1 MKVSPAL
8 LVVVAFGSAV
18 TEAFHPLSLGRSR
31 ATHLFANSKNIRA
44 AMEATELYGP
54 TSAEARLAWET
65 VEEFDAR
72 DNTAAYEGKNEYRW
86 TDQQIEEANAEIYA
100 SLQMIQQRTE
110 KLVYN
115 QSQMKDVAAELQ
127 AIKLTPPEKKPA
139 PQIPGLWDAKLKAR
153 AISQQYGNA
162 SAEARLAWEE
172 VEEIASA
179 GLENAMGEDMTQQC
193 LVEAA
198 EACLALEELSR
209 FLYYGN
215 EASDQENQYY
225 Y

>member
-1 MKVSPAL
+1 MKFSPSL
-8 LVVVAFGSAV
+8 LFVVAFGSAAV
-18 TEAFHPLSLGRSR
+18 NAFQPAGLKSP
-31 ATHLFANSKNIRA
+31 ATTHLFANSKNIRA
-44 AMEATELYGP
+44 AMEATEMYGP

-72 DNTAAYEGKNEYRW
+72 DNTAAFEGKNEYRW

-110 KLVYN
+110 NLVYN

-153 AISQQYGNA
+153 AVSQQYGNA

-179 GLENAMGEDMTQQC
+179 GLENAMGEDMTEQC

-198 EACLALEELSR
+198 EACLALEELGR
-209 FLYYGN
+209 FLYYEN
-215 EASDQENQYY
+215 EARNQEGQYY
-225 Y
+225 